1 MSITR
6 ETGIEGPRE
15 RYSLRSSLNTK
26 CVSPARAG
34 AHRGQERSAQEAGGG
49 WVACS
54 LNARMS
60 ARAIDFRNRL
70 VAERDGRPLCIVVAK
85 AGARAGR
92 HRHGLGPGRPDQA
105 ALTSIVLGVAACGA
119 GTLTSSMPL
128 AYFASTWAASTPS
141 GRVKFRSN
149 APYATSRTK

>member
-49 WVACS
+49 WVAFS

-60 ARAIDFRNRL
+60 
-70 VAERDGRPLCIVVAK
+70 DG
-85 AGARAGR
+85 GR
-92 HRHGLGPGRPDQA
+92 
-105 ALTSIVLGVAACGA
+105 
-119 GTLTSSMPL
+119 
-128 AYFASTWAASTPS
+128 
-141 GRVKFRSN
+141 RS
-149 APYATSRTK
+149 ADD

>member
-1 MSITR
+1 M
-6 ETGIEGPRE
+6 
-15 RYSLRSSLNTK
+15 
-26 CVSPARAG
+26 
-34 AHRGQERSAQEAGGG
+34 EA

-60 ARAIDFRNRL
+60 ARAMDFRNRL

-92 HRHGLGPGRPDQA
+92 HRHGFGPGRPDQA

-119 GTLTSSMPL
+119 GILTSSMPL

>member
-1 MSITR
+1 M
-6 ETGIEGPRE
+6 
-15 RYSLRSSLNTK
+15 
-26 CVSPARAG
+26 
-34 AHRGQERSAQEAGGG
+34 
-49 WVACS
+49 ACS

-149 APYATSRTK
+149 AP